1 MNDNIVNAFT
11 QTENNLNL
19 EIDNLN
25 VGCITSK
32 NNNFDLDSEGN
43 LTVKTITTTGQSS
56 NTPSNAP
63 SLDSIYPVGSI
74 YMSVNSN
81 NPSTLFGG
89 TWTQIKDRFLLSCGD
104 VYANGSTGGA
114 SAVTLGVNNIPSHSH
129 SFSGTTSSNGNH
141 SHTGNTLELRQTN
154 SYNYSNDAA
163 RPISSSASHYGLQI
177 TNDAGAHQHTFSGTT
192 GATGSGQAHDNMPP
206 YLAVYVWKR
215 TA

>member
-1 MNDNIVNAFT
+1 MNDYIVNAFT

-43 LTVKTITTTGQSS
+43 LTVKTITTTDQSS
-56 NTPSNAP
+56 SAP

-74 YMSVNSN
+74 YMSVNAT

-89 TWTQIKDRFLLSCGD
+89 TWTQIKDSFLLSCGD
-104 VYANGSTGGA
+104 IYANGSTGGA
-114 SAVTLGVNNIPSHSH
+114 SSVALEVNNIPSHSH
-129 SFSGTTSSNGNH
+129 SFSGTTSNDGNH

-163 RPISSSASHYGLQI
+163 RPISSSASYYGIQI

-192 GATGSGQAHDNMPP
+192 GATGSGQAHNNMPP
-206 YLAVYVWKR
+206 YLAVYMWKR

>member
-1 MNDNIVNAFT
+1 MNDYIVNAFT
-11 QTENNLNL
+11 KTEENVNL
-19 EIDNLN
+19 EVDNLN

-56 NTPSNAP
+56 STP

-104 VYANGSTGGA
+104 IYANGSTGGA
-114 SAVTLGVNNIPSHSH
+114 SVVTLGVNNIPSHSH
-129 SFSGTTSSNGNH
+129 SFSGITSSDGNH

-163 RPISSSASHYGLQI
+163 RPITSSASHYGLQI
-177 TNDAGAHQHTFSGTT
+177 TNDAGAHQHSFSGTT
-192 GATGSGQAHDNMPP
+192 GATGSGRAHDNMPP